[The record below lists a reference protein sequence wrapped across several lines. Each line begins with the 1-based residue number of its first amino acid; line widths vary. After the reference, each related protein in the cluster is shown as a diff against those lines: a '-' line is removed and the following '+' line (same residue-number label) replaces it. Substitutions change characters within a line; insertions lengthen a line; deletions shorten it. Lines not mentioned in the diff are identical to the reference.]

1 MIEIWKEAK
10 KNKDV
15 ILFKNFQEIKIN
27 WDDALQFIFDEFS
40 IENSNLKQ
48 QIDNLHANNSVTK
61 DNLDYLGNVQIQEKF
76 WLAPQ
81 TNYLFDKFE
90 GISELLHKVNGNQD
104 NKDCERYTLGTCN
117 CDLIWH
123 MQGLRMSLSPRYVSD
138 HNDPWDILY
147 WQVLGT
153 SFWKINNDKTYELNP
168 GDMLYFSQEDSH
180 AVWCEGPRAGF
191 IIDGI
196 GLLNK

>member
-1 MIEIWKEAK
+1 MIEHFKKAKDNKE
-10 KNKDV
+10 V
-15 ILFKNFQEIKIN
+15 ILFKNFQEVKIT
-27 WDDALQFIFDEFS
+27 WEDALKFIFDECS
-40 IENSNLKQ
+40 IPNEGLKKNKNV
-48 QIDNLHANNSVTK
+48 DS
-61 DNLDYLGNVQIQEKF
+61 LGNVQIQDKF

-81 TNYLFDKFE
+81 TNYLFDRFD
-90 GISELLHKVNGNQD
+90 GISELLYKVNGNKE
-104 NKDCERYTLGTCN
+104 NKECSRYKIGTCN
-117 CDLIWH
+117 CDLVWH
-123 MQGLRMSLSPRYVSD
+123 MQGLRMSLSPRHVSD

-153 SFWKINNDKTYELNP
+153 SFWKINNDKVYQLNP

-196 GLLNK
+196 GLLEK

>member
-1 MIEIWKEAK
+1 MLEKFRKAK
-10 KNKDV
+10 NDQEV
-15 ILFKNFQEIKIN
+15 IFFKNFQESTVT
-27 WDDALQFIFDEFS
+27 WDSALKFVFDECQ
-40 IENSNLKQ
+40 IPNSHLKNKKNA
-48 QIDNLHANNSVTK
+48 DS
-61 DNLDYLGNVQIQEKF
+61 LGNVQIQDHL

-81 TNYLFDKFE
+81 TNSLFDIFPDVQK
-90 GISELLHKVNGNQD
+90 LLYKVND
-104 NKDCERYTLGTCN
+104 NKENRTCSRYTKSSS
-117 CDLIWH
+117 CDCDVVWH
-123 MQGLRMSLSPRYVSD
+123 TQGLRISLSPRYVPD

-153 SFWKINNDKTYELNP
+153 SFWKINNDVIYELNP
-168 GDMLYFSQEDSH
+168 GDMLYFSQKDSH